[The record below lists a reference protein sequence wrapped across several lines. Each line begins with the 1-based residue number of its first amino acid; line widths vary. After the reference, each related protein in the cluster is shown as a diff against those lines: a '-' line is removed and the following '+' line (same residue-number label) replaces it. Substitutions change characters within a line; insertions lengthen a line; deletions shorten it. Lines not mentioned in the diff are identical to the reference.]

1 MLLQPK
7 EYECVENSELV
18 KGTLKMQ
25 EKALS
30 DQQEGPKVEIKTA
43 TVGSRLRE
51 ERLSKGIKTAEIAER
66 LHITNH
72 YVKALESNNFDKL
85 PSTIFIKGYLKNYA
99 DLLGL
104 NPSEIIGLYEKAISQ
119 NEEIAGASV
128 PRQNLKTRNRHFV
141 VLSVILFIVFFT
153 GLWVYE
159 SVFGETSSL
168 NLTGG
173 TTRNGI
179 QKLQFATMPAA
190 SEHLSKT
197 VSGSYKKGNNPSI
210 QSNKGSV
217 LYRGEPDR
225 IIGFSSQGADKLDIL
240 FYDESWIEI
249 MDAPQNKPFREIM
262 TSGNTL
268 QVRGVAPFY
277 ILVADAT
284 VARIKF
290 NGVEIELTDKIRIDN
305 SASLIL
311 GM

>member
-1 MLLQPK
+1 MR
-7 EYECVENSELV
+7 ED
-18 KGTLKMQ
+18 
-25 EKALS
+25 ALS
-30 DQQEGPKVEIKTA
+30 DEQETPKIEIKTA
-43 TVGSRLRE
+43 SVGSRLRE
-51 ERLSKGIKTAEIAER
+51 ERLSKGIKTAEVAER

-72 YVKALESNNFDKL
+72 YVKALESDKFDKL
-85 PSTIFIKGYLKNYA
+85 PGTIFIKGYLKNYA

-104 NPSEIIGLYEKAISQ
+104 NPGEIIGLYEKAIFQ
-119 NEEIAGASV
+119 NEKISNSKV
-128 PRQNLKTRNRHFV
+128 PRQNLKTRNRNFV
-141 VLSVILFIVFFT
+141 MLSVILFIVFFT
-153 GLWVYE
+153 GLWLYE
-159 SVFGETSSL
+159 SVLGEASALDPTLGNTLKGS
-168 NLTGG
+168 
-173 TTRNGI
+173 
-179 QKLQFATMPAA
+179 QKLQFAAMPSA

-197 VSGSYKKGNNPSI
+197 VSGSDKKGNNPSI

-284 VARIKF
+284 VARIRF
-290 NGVEIELTDKIRIDN
+290 NGVEIELRDKIRIDN

>member
-1 MLLQPK
+1 
-7 EYECVENSELV
+7 
-18 KGTLKMQ
+18 MQ

-30 DQQEGPKVEIKTA
+30 DQQEGPKVEIKTV

-104 NPSEIIGLYEKAISQ
+104 NPSEIIGLYEKATSQ
-119 NEEIAGASV
+119 SEEIANASV
-128 PRQNLKTRNRHFV
+128 PRKNLKTRNRNFV

-225 IIGFSSQGADKLDIL
+225 IIDFSSRGADKLDIL